1 MILEG
6 YGSAWLVLLFIAI
19 FFLVRVA
26 VGIWASRRVK
36 DATDY
41 IVAGRRLPIHM
52 AAASIMATWFAAET
66 LMGASET
73 AYDYGFQGVIFD
85 PFGAAMCLF
94 ISGAFFV
101 RLMRRAKYLTIVDFF
116 ERRYNKTMIV
126 LSVIAQVL
134 TYFSWTAAQVVAG
147 GAIVQA
153 LFGIDAQWGMIIIIT
168 IVALYTTLGGMWA
181 DTLLDFF
188 QMFLTAAGITM
199 VFLAVLNAA
208 GGWSI
213 FVESAGSTY
222 VSEPFT
228 LMPIQGEGYLG
239 YIGATGWMYW
249 LAAWMAIGLGS
260 VATQDL
266 MQRSMAARNQ
276 ATSVYGSYFAG
287 VLYLFF
293 GIMSPLIGIMVYT
306 MNPEMADTSYLLVST
321 AMTYL
326 PPILTAIFIAAL
338 ASALMSTS
346 DSSLLAGASA
356 VTENLIPV
364 ITGKK
369 LDGKSALWATR
380 VMVLVNAV
388 IALAIGLWAQT
399 IYELSILAW
408 SLLLVGLFV
417 PFAFGMYWKKA
428 NSPGAV
434 SSFLGGFAVW
444 ILAAVFFF
452 TVGLG
457 GQSTAMVCGYTPD
470 LGAYSEE
477 WWCALW
483 DAVYIGSFVA
493 VFASLVLMIMVSL
506 ATQKASVPRKL
517 VDYYGNPVDPNLKLN
532 LGFMPIKDI
541 FRKTTDEEDE
551 AVVAEALEKG
561 KEIAPV

>member
-6 YGSAWLVLLFIAI
+6 YGSAWLVVTFIAI
-19 FFLVRVA
+19 FFLVRLA
-26 VGIWASRRVK
+26 VGIWAARQVK
-36 DATDY
+36 DDVDY
-41 IVAGRRLPIHM
+41 VVAGRRLPIHM

-73 AYDYGFQGVIFD
+73 AYDYGFQGVVFD

-101 RLMRRAKYLTIVDFF
+101 RLMRRAKYVTIVDFF
-116 ERRYNKTMIV
+116 ERRYNKAMII

-153 LFGIDAQWGMIIIIT
+153 LFGIDATWGMIIIIT
-168 IVALYTTLGGMWA
+168 IVALYTTMGGMLA

-188 QMFLTAAGITM
+188 QMFLTAAGITL
-199 VFLAVLNAA
+199 VFLAVFNAA
-208 GGWSI
+208 GGISG
-213 FVESAGSTY
+213 FQNAGSTY

-228 LMPIQGEGYLG
+228 LLPIAGEGYLG
-239 YIGATGWMYW
+239 YTGSTGWMYW

-293 GIMSPLIGIMVYT
+293 GIMSPLIGIMVFT
-306 MNPEMADTSYLLVST
+306 MNPGMEDTSYLLVST

-326 PPILTAIFIAAL
+326 PPILTAVFIAAL

-356 VTENLIPV
+356 VTENLIPLL
-364 ITGKK
+364 TGKK
-369 LDGKSALWATR
+369 LDGKTALWATR
-380 VMVLVNAV
+380 IMVIVNAV
-388 IALAIGLWAQT
+388 VALAIGLWAQT

-408 SLLLVGLFV
+408 SLLLVGLFI

-434 SSFLGGFAVW
+434 SAFLGGFAVW
-444 ILAAVFFF
+444 ILAAIFFF
-452 TVGLG
+452 SVGIG
-457 GQSTAMVCGYTPD
+457 GQSTALVCEYTPD
-470 LGAYSEE
+470 QGLFSEA
-477 WWCALW
+477 WWCAMW

-493 VFASLVLMIMVSL
+493 VIASLLLMVVVSL
-506 ATQKASVPRKL
+506 ATQQLAPARQL
-517 VDYYGNPVDPNLKLN
+517 VDYYGKPMDPALKLN
-532 LGFMPIKDI
+532 LGFLPLRDV
-541 FRKTTDEEDE
+541 FRKKTDEEEE
-551 AVVAEALEKG
+551 AEVAAAEKVLAG
-561 KEIAPV
+561 TD

>member
-6 YGSAWLVLLFIAI
+6 YHSAWLVVLFIAI
-19 FFLVRVA
+19 FFAIRLII
-26 VGIWASRRVK
+26 GIWASRRVE
-36 DATDY
+36 DNTDY
-41 IVAGRRLPIHM
+41 VVAGRRLPIHM

-73 AYDYGFQGVIFD
+73 AYDYGFQGVVFD

-94 ISGAFFV
+94 ISGVFFV

-116 ERRYNKTMIV
+116 ERRYNKAMIV

-153 LFGIDAQWGMIIIIT
+153 LFGIDPQWGMIIIIT
-168 IVALYTTLGGMWA
+168 IVAAYTTLGGMLA
-181 DTLLDFF
+181 DTTLDFF
-188 QMFLTAAGITM
+188 QMFLTAGGITL
-199 VFLAVLNAA
+199 VFLVMLNAV
-208 GGWSI
+208 GGWSGLI
-213 FVESAGSTY
+213 EGAGSTY

-228 LMPIQGEGYLG
+228 LLPIAGEGYLG
-239 YIGATGWMYW
+239 YTGATGWMYW

-306 MNPEMADTSYLLVST
+306 LNPGMEDTSYLLISA
-321 AMTYL
+321 AMTHL
-326 PPILTAIFIAAL
+326 APIFTAIFIAAL
-338 ASALMSTS
+338 SSALMSTS

-356 VTENLIPV
+356 VTENLIPLF
-364 ITGKK
+364 IGKK
-369 LDGKSALWATR
+369 LDGRSALWATR
-380 VMVLVNAV
+380 VMVIVNAA

-408 SLLLVGLFV
+408 SLLLVGLFI
-417 PFAFGMYWKKA
+417 PFSFGMYWKKA
-428 NSPGAV
+428 NSWGAV
-434 SSFLGGFAVW
+434 SAFLGGFLVW
-444 ILAAVFFF
+444 ILATIFFF
-452 TVGLG
+452 NSGLG
-457 GQSTAMVCGYTPD
+457 GQSTAVVCEYTPD
-470 LGAYSEE
+470 MGLYSDA

-493 VFASLVLMIMVSL
+493 VFASLILMIVVSL
-506 ATQKASVPRKL
+506 FSQKASPPRQL
-517 VDYYGNPVDPNLKLN
+517 VDYYGEPVDPNLKLN
-532 LGFMPIKDI
+532 LGFLPIRDA
-541 FRKTTDEEDE
+541 FRKISQEEKETT
-551 AVVAEALEKG
+551 
-561 KEIAPV
+561 

>member
-6 YGSAWLVLLFIAI
+6 YHAAWLVVLFIVL
-19 FFLVRVA
+19 FFLVRLA
-26 VGIWASRRVK
+26 VGIWASRRVE
-36 DATDY
+36 DNTDY
-41 IVAGRRLPIHM
+41 VVAGRRLPIHM

-73 AYDYGFQGVIFD
+73 AYDYGFQGVVFD

-101 RLMRRAKYLTIVDFF
+101 RLMRRAKYLTVVDFF
-116 ERRYNKTMIV
+116 ERRYNKAMIV

-168 IVALYTTLGGMWA
+168 IVAAYTTLGGMLA

-199 VFLAVLNAA
+199 VFLAVFNAF
-208 GGWSI
+208 GGLSG
-213 FVESAGSTY
+213 FAEASSTY

-228 LMPIQGEGYLG
+228 LLPIAGEGYLG
-239 YIGATGWMYW
+239 YTGATGWMYW

-306 MNPEMADTSYLLVST
+306 MNPDMADTSYLLVST

-369 LDGKSALWATR
+369 LGGKSALWATR
-380 VMVLVNAV
+380 VMVIVNAAV
-388 IALAIGLWAQT
+388 ALAIGLWAQT

-408 SLLLVGLFV
+408 SLLLVGLFI
-417 PFAFGMYWKKA
+417 PFSFGMYWKKA
-428 NSPGAV
+428 NSWGAV
-434 SSFLGGFAVW
+434 SAFVGGFAVW
-444 ILAAVFFF
+444 ILATIFFF
-452 TVGLG
+452 NSGLG
-457 GQSTAMVCGYTPD
+457 GQSTAVVCEYTID
-470 LGAYSEE
+470 QGVYSEA

-493 VFASLVLMIMVSL
+493 VFASLILMIVVSL
-506 ATQKASVPRKL
+506 ASQKASPPRKL
-517 VDYYGNPVDPNLKLN
+517 VDYYGEPVDPSLKLN
-532 LGFMPIKDI
+532 LGFLPIRDA
-541 FRKTTDEEDE
+541 FRKITEEEKETT
-551 AVVAEALEKG
+551 
-561 KEIAPV
+561 

>member
-6 YGSAWLVLLFIAI
+6 YHAAWLVVLFII
-19 FFLVRVA
+19 LFFLVRLV
-26 VGIWASRRVK
+26 VGIWASRRVE
-36 DATDY
+36 DDVDY
-41 IVAGRRLPIHM
+41 VVAGRRLPIHM

-73 AYDYGFQGVIFD
+73 AYDYGFQGVVFD

-153 LFGIDAQWGMIIIIT
+153 LFGIDPAWGMIIIIT
-168 IVALYTTLGGMWA
+168 IVAAYTTLGGMWA
-181 DTLLDFF
+181 DTTLDFF
-188 QMFLTAAGITM
+188 QMFLTAGGITL
-199 VFLAVLNAA
+199 VFLVMLNAV
-208 GGWSI
+208 GGWSGLI
-213 FVESAGSTY
+213 EGGGSTY

-228 LMPIQGEGYLG
+228 LLPIVGEGYLG
-239 YIGATGWMYW
+239 YTGATGWMYW

-306 MNPEMADTSYLLVST
+306 LNPGMEDTSYLLISA
-321 AMTYL
+321 AMTHL
-326 PPILTAIFIAAL
+326 APIFTAIFIAAL
-338 ASALMSTS
+338 SSALMSTS

-356 VTENLIPV
+356 VTENLIPL
-364 ITGKK
+364 IAGKK

-380 VMVLVNAV
+380 IMVIVNAA

-408 SLLLVGLFV
+408 SLLLVGLFI
-417 PFAFGMYWKKA
+417 PFSFGMYWKKA
-428 NSPGAV
+428 NSWGAV
-434 SSFLGGFAVW
+434 SAFLGGFVVW
-444 ILAAVFFF
+444 ILAAIFFF
-452 TVGLG
+452 TTGLG
-457 GQSTAMVCGYTPD
+457 GQSTAAVCEYTPD
-470 LGAYSEE
+470 LGLYSDA

-493 VFASLVLMIMVSL
+493 VFASLILMIVVSL
-506 ATQKASVPRKL
+506 VSQKASPPKQL
-517 VDYYGNPVDPNLKLN
+517 VDYYGEPVNPSLKLN
-532 LGFMPIKDI
+532 LGFLPIRDA
-541 FRKTTDEEDE
+541 FRSITEAEKETT
-551 AVVAEALEKG
+551 
-561 KEIAPV
+561 

>member
-1 MILEG
+1 MVLEG
-6 YGSAWLVLLFIAI
+6 YHAAWLVVLFIII
-19 FFLVRVA
+19 FFLVRLVI
-26 VGIWASRRVK
+26 GIWASRRVE
-36 DATDY
+36 DDVDY
-41 IVAGRRLPIHM
+41 VVAGRRLPIHM

-116 ERRYNKTMIV
+116 ERRYNKAMIV
-126 LSVIAQVL
+126 LSVIAQML

-153 LFGIDAQWGMIIIIT
+153 LFGIDPVWGMIIIIT
-168 IVALYTTLGGMWA
+168 IVAAYTTLGGMLA
-181 DTLLDFF
+181 DTTLDFF
-188 QMFLTAAGITM
+188 QMFLTAGGITM
-199 VFLAVLNAA
+199 VFVVMLNAV
-208 GGWSI
+208 GGWSGLI
-213 FVESAGSTY
+213 EGAGSTY

-228 LMPIQGEGYLG
+228 LLPIAGEGYLG
-239 YIGATGWMYW
+239 YTGMTGWMYW

-306 MNPEMADTSYLLVST
+306 LSPGLEDTGYLMISA
-321 AMTYL
+321 AMTHL
-326 PPILTAIFIAAL
+326 APIFTAIFIAAL
-338 ASALMSTS
+338 SSALMSTS

-356 VTENLIPV
+356 VTENLIPLL
-364 ITGKK
+364 TGKK
-369 LDGKSALWATR
+369 LDGKTALRATR
-380 VMVLVNAV
+380 VMVVVNAA

-417 PFAFGMYWKKA
+417 PFSFGMYWKKA
-428 NSPGAV
+428 NSWGAV
-434 SSFLGGFAVW
+434 AAFLGGFAVW
-444 ILAAVFFF
+444 ILATIFFF
-452 TVGLG
+452 TTGLG
-457 GQSTAMVCGYTPD
+457 GQSTAGVCGYTPD
-470 LGAYSEE
+470 LGQYSEE
-477 WWCALW
+477 WWCGLW

-493 VFASLVLMIMVSL
+493 VFASLLLMIVVSL
-506 ATQKASVPRKL
+506 VSQKASPPRTL
-517 VDYYGNPVDPNLKLN
+517 VDYYGEPLDPSLKLN
-532 LGFMPIKDI
+532 LGFLPIRNA
-541 FRKTTDEEDE
+541 FRKITAEEKETT
-551 AVVAEALEKG
+551 
-561 KEIAPV
+561 

>member
-6 YGSAWLVLLFIAI
+6 YSSAWLVIFFIAF
-19 FFLVRVA
+19 FFLIRLG
-26 VGIWASRRVK
+26 VGIWAARRVE
-36 DATDY
+36 DNTDY
-41 IVAGRRLPIHM
+41 VVAGRRLPIHM

-116 ERRYNKTMIV
+116 ERRYNKAMIV
-126 LSVIAQVL
+126 LSVIAQML

-147 GAIVQA
+147 GAIVEG
-153 LFGIDAQWGMIIIIT
+153 LFGIDPVWGMVIIIT
-168 IVALYTTLGGMWA
+168 IVAAYTTMGGMMA

-188 QMFLTAAGITM
+188 QMFLTAGGITL
-199 VFLAVLNAA
+199 VFLVMLNAVGGFA
-208 GGWSI
+208 GLAAG
-213 FVESAGSTY
+213 AGSTY

-228 LMPIQGEGYLG
+228 LLPIAGEGYLG
-239 YIGATGWMYW
+239 YTGSTAWMYW
-249 LAAWMAIGLGS
+249 MAAWMAIGLGS

-306 MNPEMADTSYLLVST
+306 LSPGLEDTSYLLVSA
-321 AMTYL
+321 AMTHL

-356 VTENLIPV
+356 VTENLIPL

-369 LDGKSALWATR
+369 LAGNRALWATR
-380 VMVLVNAV
+380 IMVIVNAV
-388 IALAIGLWAQT
+388 IALSIALWAQT

-428 NSPGAV
+428 NSWGGV
-434 SSFLGGFAVW
+434 SAFLGGFAVW
-444 ILAAVFFF
+444 IIGTYFFF
-452 TVGLG
+452 NTGLG
-457 GQSTAMVCGYTPD
+457 GQSTAAVCGYTAE

-483 DAVYIGSFVA
+483 DAVYIASFVA
-493 VFASLVLMIMVSL
+493 FLGSLILMIVVSL
-506 ATQKASVPRKL
+506 LSQKASPPRKL
-517 VDYYGNPVDPNLKLN
+517 VDYYGEPVDPNLKLN
-532 LGFMPIKDI
+532 LGFLPIRDA
-541 FRKTTDEEDE
+541 FRKITDEE
-551 AVVAEALEKG
+551 
-561 KEIAPV
+561 KERT

>member
-6 YGSAWLVLLFIAI
+6 YHAAWLVVLFIVL
-19 FFLVRVA
+19 FFLVRLA
-26 VGIWASRRVK
+26 VGIWASRRVE
-36 DATDY
+36 DNTDY
-41 IVAGRRLPIHM
+41 VVAGRRLPIHM

-73 AYDYGFQGVIFD
+73 AYDYGFQGVVFD

-116 ERRYNKTMIV
+116 ERRYNKAMIV

-168 IVALYTTLGGMWA
+168 IVAAYTTLGGMLA

-188 QMFLTAAGITM
+188 QMFLTAAGITL
-199 VFLAVLNAA
+199 VFLAVLNAV
-208 GGWSI
+208 GGFSAL
-213 FVESAGSTY
+213 VEEAGSTY
-222 VSEPFT
+222 VSQPFT
-228 LMPIQGEGYLG
+228 LMPIAGEGYLG
-239 YIGATGWMYW
+239 YTGATGWMYW

-293 GIMSPLIGIMVYT
+293 GIMSPLIGIMLYSLHPG
-306 MNPEMADTSYLLVST
+306 MEDTSYLLVSS

-326 PPILTAIFIAAL
+326 PPVLTAVFIAAL

-369 LDGKSALWATR
+369 LDSKRALWATR
-380 VMVLVNAV
+380 VMVIVNAAV
-388 IALAIGLWAQT
+388 ALAIGLWAQT

-408 SLLLVGLFV
+408 SLLLVGLFI
-417 PFAFGMYWKKA
+417 PFSFGMYWKKA
-428 NSPGAV
+428 NSWGAV
-434 SSFLGGFAVW
+434 SAFLGGFAVW
-444 ILAAVFFF
+444 ILAAIFFF
-452 TVGLG
+452 SVGLG
-457 GQSTAMVCGYTPD
+457 GQSTAAICEYTVD
-470 LGAYSEE
+470 QGVYSEA

-493 VFASLVLMIMVSL
+493 VFASLILMIVVSL
-506 ATQKASVPRKL
+506 VSQKASPPRKL
-517 VDYYGNPVDPNLKLN
+517 VDYYGEPVDPSLKLN
-532 LGFMPIKDI
+532 LGFLPIRDA
-541 FRKTTDEEDE
+541 FRKITEEEKETT
-551 AVVAEALEKG
+551 
-561 KEIAPV
+561 